1 MYPRHDNRPVYLNL
15 FKFHFPLNAIISI
28 LHRITGVLLLLSF
41 LLGLIWLH
49 NLVLYPDAYAQNLN
63 LLSHPLGQSVLSLGS
78 ISLWF
83 HWLSGMRHLVI
94 EHNLGG
100 LLSHL
105 ERSQLSGRIMLL
117 GFVIGAVGLL
127 WEIWL

>member
-15 FKFHFPLNAIISI
+15 FKFHFPLNAILSI
-28 LHRITGVLLLLSF
+28 LHRITGVLLVLSF
-41 LLGLIWLH
+41 VLGLVWLH
-49 NLVLYPDAYAQNLN
+49 GMILQPELYVENRQILTHPIGQLVLT
-63 LLSHPLGQSVLSLGS
+63 LGGL
-78 ISLWF
+78 SLWF
-83 HWLSGMRHLVI
+83 HWLSGLRHLAM

-105 ERSQLSGRIMLL
+105 ERSRLSGQVMLL
-117 GFVIGAVGLL
+117 IFVIGSLWLL

>member
-28 LHRITGVLLLLSF
+28 LHRITGVLLLLSL

-49 NLVLYPDAYAQNLN
+49 NLVLSPDEYAQNRD
-63 LLSHPLGQSVLSLGS
+63 LLSQPLGQVMLSLGGV
-78 ISLWF
+78 SLWF
-83 HWLSGMRHLVI
+83 HWLSGVRHLAI
-94 EHNLGG
+94 EHNIGG
-100 LLSHL
+100 LLTHL
-105 ERSQLSGRIMLL
+105 KRSQRSGRIMLL

>member
-28 LHRITGVLLLLSF
+28 LHRITGVLLLLSL

-49 NLVLYPDAYAQNLN
+49 NLILHPGSYVQNRD
-63 LLSHPLGQSVLSLGS
+63 LLSQPLGQLVLSLGGA
-78 ISLWF
+78 SLWF
-83 HWLSGMRHLVI
+83 HWLSGVRHLAI
-94 EHNLGG
+94 EHNIGG
-100 LLSHL
+100 LLTHL
-105 ERSQLSGRIMLL
+105 ERSQLSGRIMIL

>member
-15 FKFHFPLNAIISI
+15 LKFHFPLNAIISI
-28 LHRITGVLLLLSF
+28 LHRITGVLLVLFL

-49 NLVLYPDAYAQNLN
+49 SIILQPETYAENRQVWT
-63 LLSHPLGQSVLSLGS
+63 HPLGRLMLSLGS

-83 HWLSGMRHLVI
+83 HWLSGVRHLLI
-94 EHNLGG
+94 EHNIGG

-105 ERSQLSGRIMLL
+105 ERSRLSGKIMLFI
-117 GFVIGAVGLL
+117 FVIGTLWLL
-127 WEIWL
+127 WEIWI